1 MNIARSFAVT
11 YRYFLIVRGSY
22 SRVFQI
28 FVWASLEIILWGFLT
43 KYLDEVGGATF
54 SFTPVLLGAVVLWEL
69 VSRAQQGVST
79 PFLEDIW
86 ARNLLNFF
94 ASPLSTIEY
103 IFGLVM
109 AGFVAW
115 SAGLLFVT
123 AFASY
128 VFGFSLWSLGP
139 AAFVFLLIL
148 FTFGLS
154 IGVFAI
160 SMVLRYGQTAE
171 WFIWPIP
178 TVIAPFVGV
187 FYPTSILPQWMQLIS
202 QVLPVT
208 YVFKNLRSIV
218 LENSFS
224 VDEMLLAL
232 CLDAI
237 LLILMCA
244 LFVRVYRW
252 ALKHGA
258 IARYSAESFQ

>member
-1 MNIARSFAVT
+1 MNISRAFAVT

-43 KYLDEVGGATF
+43 KYLDQVGAADF
-54 SFTPVLLGAVVLWEL
+54 SFTPILLGAIVFWEL

-94 ASPLSTIEY
+94 ASPLSTVEY

-115 SAGLLFVT
+115 CAGLVFMTV
-123 AFASY
+123 FASFA
-128 VFGFSLWSLGP
+128 FGFSLWSLGVP
-139 AAFVFLLIL
+139 AFMFLLIL
-148 FTFGLS
+148 FVFGLAL
-154 IGVFAI
+154 GVFSI
-160 SMVLRYGQTAE
+160 SMVLRFGQTAE

-178 TVIAPFVGV
+178 TVIAPFAGV
-187 FYPTSILPQWMQLIS
+187 FYPTTVLPLWMQMIS
-202 QVLPVT
+202 SILPVT
-208 YVFKNLRSIV
+208 YVFKNLRTIV
-218 LENSFS
+218 LEQTFS
-224 VDEMLLAL
+224 LRDMIIALGLDVLLL
-232 CLDAI
+232 F
-237 LLILMCA
+237 LMCV

-252 ALKHGA
+252 ALRHGA